1 MLRELEALDK
11 SKKSVKYLLELVD
24 LAIEHA
30 MSGEGLFVTK
40 TVHELLWGY
49 KDNLLSDIKKIQDDA
64 NKLFKKN
71 FTFVTDDTFGLG
83 VSSVFTIMCM
93 YALCP
98 GGKQCLHHYVCVCMP
113 CVLGVSSVFTIMC
126 VCVCM
131 PCVLGVSSVFTI
143 MCMCMP
149 CVLGV
154 SSVFTIMCV
163 CVYAL
168 CPGGKQ
174 CLHHYVC
181 VYALCPG
188 GKQCLHHYVY
198 VCMPCVLGVSSVFT
212 IMCVCVCALW
222 GVSSV
227 FTIMCACVCLVSCRN

>member
-24 LAIEHA
+24 WAIEHA

-83 VSSVFTIMCM
+83 VSSVFTIMC
-93 YALCP
+93 
-98 GGKQCLHHYVCVCMP
+98 VCMP

-126 VCVCM
+126 VC
-131 PCVLGVSSVFTI
+131 
-143 MCMCMP
+143 
-149 CVLGV
+149 
-154 SSVFTIMCV
+154 
-163 CVYAL
+163 AL
-168 CPGGKQ
+168 CPGGEQ

-181 VYALCPG
+181 V
-188 GKQCLHHYVY
+188 
-198 VCMPCVLGVSSVFT
+198 CMPCVLGEAVSSPL
-212 IMCVCVCALW
+212 CVCVCMPC
-222 GVSSV
+222 GG
-227 FTIMCACVCLVSCRN
+227 